1 MSSKPVINTLG
12 YAGLIPF
19 VVPALLIVSGST
31 HAMLLTELIEAYAFG
46 IICFLTGSW
55 WGMGLKPGKRITLM
69 LSNFYFLIA
78 FFIYVFAPGVW
89 MPMAAI
95 ILLCI
100 FMTERISTLFPG
112 FVSGYHRM
120 RAMLTL
126 VASASV
132 IAVSFAG

>member
-1 MSSKPVINTLG
+1 
-12 YAGLIPF
+12 
-19 VVPALLIVSGST
+19 
-31 HAMLLTELIEAYAFG
+31 
-46 IICFLTGSW
+46 
-55 WGMGLKPGKRITLM
+55 MGLKPGMRITLM

-100 FMTERISTLFPG
+100 FMTESISSLFPG
-112 FVSGYHRM
+112 FVPGYHRM
-120 RAMLTL
+120 RALLTL